1 MQACSTHAQAVAGWH
16 CVPCGLYLCA
26 DCAAGS
32 LQAPACATCGLLV
45 DVLKQPRAVA
55 APFATTWPQAARSLL
70 TGRGLVQVLVM
81 AIAVQLLLSL
91 GQARWTLGRA
101 LEVAWVLFL
110 ARRAG
115 VGFDP
120 FGLPRYSDL
129 FSVWLGPLARL
140 LVGAGAVLAGAAVL
154 VDFGDVV
161 AVGLVPWA
169 LAAGAVALL
178 PPTLVLAS
186 VEGPD
191 ARTPWPWRLP
201 GAWRALGADVTP
213 IAGCVAVAALC
224 EVLDARQPHFDMQD
238 TNLFAAILV
247 AFVPRL
253 ASFFALG
260 CAGVLAGHLVYT
272 RANELGHHD
281 DALVPVLLTPP
292 RGVHAPKVDLEERER
307 IKAQR
312 FAPIELAMGE
322 DEAVQALVTAIDAQ
336 QAGAALLAFN
346 ALGGRSTQ
354 LNVERALALGQLL
367 AGAGDPARAADVL
380 RDVVARAPVG
390 ELQARAMVI
399 LARVCAE
406 RLQQVDEARALFKA
420 VVARYP
426 GTSAATFAAGRL
438 AGA

>member
-1 MQACSTHAQAVAGWH
+1 
-16 CVPCGLYLCA
+16 
-26 DCAAGS
+26 
-32 LQAPACATCGLLV
+32 
-45 DVLKQPRAVA
+45 
-55 APFATTWPQAARSLL
+55 
-70 TGRGLVQVLVM
+70 
-81 AIAVQLLLSL
+81 
-91 GQARWTLGRA
+91 
-101 LEVAWVLFL
+101 
-110 ARRAG
+110 
-115 VGFDP
+115 
-120 FGLPRYSDL
+120 
-129 FSVWLGPLARL
+129 
-140 LVGAGAVLAGAAVL
+140 
-154 VDFGDVV
+154 
-161 AVGLVPWA
+161 
-169 LAAGAVALL
+169 
-178 PPTLVLAS
+178 
-186 VEGPD
+186 
-191 ARTPWPWRLP
+191 
-201 GAWRALGADVTP
+201 
-213 IAGCVAVAALC
+213 
-224 EVLDARQPHFDMQD
+224 VLDARQPHFDMQD